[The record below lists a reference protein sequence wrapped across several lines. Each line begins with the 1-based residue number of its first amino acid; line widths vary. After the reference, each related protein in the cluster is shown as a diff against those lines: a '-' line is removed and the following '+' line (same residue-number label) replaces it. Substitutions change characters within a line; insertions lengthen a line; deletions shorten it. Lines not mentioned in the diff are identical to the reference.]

1 MHLVVTLR
9 LFSQVLSLI
18 NRDDFA
24 RAIRQQDAERS
35 TKGFRCWDQLV
46 AMTFCQLGGAD
57 SLREICGGL
66 STALGKLAHLGL
78 KEAPSRSTLSYANSH
93 RPWQLYETVFYRLLE
108 QACALAAKQ
117 KRRFRF
123 KNPLLSIDS
132 STIDL
137 CLSMYDWAKFRRTK
151 GAVKL
156 HLMLNHQGYLPHL

>member
-1 MHLVVTLR
+1 MIKAGS

-24 RAIRQQDAERS
+24 RAVRQWDAEQAA
-35 TKGFRCWDQLV
+35 KGFRCWDQFV

-66 STALGKLAHLGL
+66 STAMGKLAHLGL

-93 RPWQLYETVFYRLLE
+93 RPWQLYETVFYQLLQ
-108 QACALAAKQ
+108 QADALAAKQ

-123 KNPLLSIDS
+123 KN
-132 STIDL
+132 
-137 CLSMYDWAKFRRTK
+137 
-151 GAVKL
+151 
-156 HLMLNHQGYLPHL
+156 